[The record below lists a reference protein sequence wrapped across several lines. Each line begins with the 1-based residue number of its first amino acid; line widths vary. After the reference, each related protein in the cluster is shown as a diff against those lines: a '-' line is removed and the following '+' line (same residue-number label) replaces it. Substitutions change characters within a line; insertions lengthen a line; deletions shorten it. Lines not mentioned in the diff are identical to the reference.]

1 MAGGEAQ
8 PVNGRGSRGPD
19 GEAAALSP
27 AEAAV
32 EARALAARGE
42 VTADDVT
49 DVLRA
54 VREARERA

>member
-1 MAGGEAQ
+1 MSDQGTS
-8 PVNGRGSRGPD
+8 GRD
-19 GEAAALSP
+19 GAAALSP
-27 AEAAV
+27 REAAV
-32 EARALAARGE
+32 EARALAARGD

>member
-1 MAGGEAQ
+1 M
-8 PVNGRGSRGPD
+8 NGRDSRGRD
-19 GEAAALSP
+19 EEAALSP

-32 EARALAARGE
+32 EARALAARGD
-42 VTADDVT
+42 VTADDVA

>member
-1 MAGGEAQ
+1 M
-8 PVNGRGSRGPD
+8 NGRGSRGPD
-19 GEAAALSP
+19 EEAAALSP

-42 VTADDVT
+42 GAADDVT

>member
-1 MAGGEAQ
+1 MNEQ
-8 PVNGRGSRGPD
+8 ESRARD
-19 GEAAALSP
+19 GEAALSP

-32 EARALAARGE
+32 EARALASRGE
-42 VTADDVT
+42 GTADDVT